1 MQELEFVTEL
11 KAPRLDL
18 QGLWMLLPDPE
29 LFEDVDFETV
39 SADVIVSWSL
49 VPELDSRAGSLSGL
63 RKEIENVN
71 GVIQWRVF
79 VADLTEDQLSLFLN
93 TKNVR
98 DLGETLVG
106 TSRFDL
112 RDFDIDTSRWFFDPK
127 TGALEINKCSIYF
140 HEEHVTI
147 N

>member
-49 VPELDSRAGSLSGL
+49 VPELDLNHVVDLPVPAVHVPLDHFHGSHSPL
-63 RKEIENVN
+63 
-71 GVIQWRVF
+71 
-79 VADLTEDQLSLFLN
+79 
-93 TKNVR
+93 
-98 DLGETLVG
+98 
-106 TSRFDL
+106 
-112 RDFDIDTSRWFFDPK
+112 
-127 TGALEINKCSIYF
+127 
-140 HEEHVTI
+140 
-147 N
+147 

>member
-39 SADVIVSWSL
+39 SADVIVSWNL
-49 VPELDSRAGSLSGL
+49 VPELDPRAKSLIGL
-63 RKEIENVN
+63 SKEIVNVN

-79 VADLTEDQLSLFLN
+79 VADLTEDQLSLFLS

-98 DLGETLVG
+98 DLGDTLVG

-112 RDFDIDTSRWFFDPK
+112 RDFDIDTSRWFFDQK